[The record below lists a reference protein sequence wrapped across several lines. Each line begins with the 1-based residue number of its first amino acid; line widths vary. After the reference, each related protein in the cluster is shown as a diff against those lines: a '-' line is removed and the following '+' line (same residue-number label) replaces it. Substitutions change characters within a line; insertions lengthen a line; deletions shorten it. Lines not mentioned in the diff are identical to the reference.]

1 MAHQHN
7 YQHNHQHAQQLNQPK
22 QLLNQS
28 LTLPNGTVINNR
40 LAKAATSE
48 TLATYSNNPTPKHVQ
63 LYKRWAASGIGM
75 IITGNIMIDRRA
87 LGEAGNVAIEDE
99 RDFSML
105 QQWAQGVTD
114 QGSQLWAQLNHPG
127 KQAIKGLNVR
137 TISASAVPFNAE
149 MQAMFA
155 TPDAATDAEI
165 KDIIQRFGRS
175 AAICKKAGFSGVQI
189 HAAHGYLINQF
200 LSPHHN
206 LRDDH
211 WGGSAEKRRNFLIE
225 VYKAVRTEVG
235 QDFPVAIK
243 LNSADFQKGGFT
255 EEESLATIQ
264 ALATLGIDLIEIS
277 GGTYETGV
285 AKSQQKASSA
295 AREAFFLEFA
305 EKVRHSVTTPLMV
318 TGGFRSV
325 EGMNNALASGALDLV
340 GIARLMAI
348 DPDAPQFLL
357 NGQNSR
363 YAVKPIKTGIKKI
376 DSLGVMEVLWY
387 ALQLKRIAQ
396 GKPTKP
402 NESGLWALLKSLL
415 SNGWGTYATKR
426 SRAPV

>member
-7 YQHNHQHAQQLNQPK
+7 HQNNPQHAQQLNQPK

-63 LYKRWAASGIGM
+63 LYQRWAASGIGM

-127 KQAIKGLNVR
+127 KQAIKGLNVQ
-137 TISASAVPFNAE
+137 TISASTVPFNAE

>member
-63 LYKRWAASGIGM
+63 LYQRWAASGIGM

-149 MQAMFA
+149 MQTMFA

-396 GKPTKP
+396 GKPTRP

-415 SNGWGTYATKR
+415 ANGWGTYATKR
-426 SRAPV
+426 SRAPI

>member
-1 MAHQHN
+1 M
-7 YQHNHQHAQQLNQPK
+7 
-22 QLLNQS
+22 
-28 LTLPNGTVINNR
+28 
-40 LAKAATSE
+40 
-48 TLATYSNNPTPKHVQ
+48 
-63 LYKRWAASGIGM
+63 
-75 IITGNIMIDRRA
+75 
-87 LGEAGNVAIEDE
+87 
-99 RDFSML
+99 
-105 QQWAQGVTD
+105 
-114 QGSQLWAQLNHPG
+114 
-127 KQAIKGLNVR
+127 
-137 TISASAVPFNAE
+137 
-149 MQAMFA
+149 
-155 TPDAATDAEI
+155 
-165 KDIIQRFGRS
+165 
-175 AAICKKAGFSGVQI
+175 QI

-255 EEESLATIQ
+255 EEESLETIQ

>member
-7 YQHNHQHAQQLNQPK
+7 HQNNPQHAQQLNQPK

-63 LYKRWAASGIGM
+63 LYQRWAASGIGM

-149 MQAMFA
+149 MQTMFA